1 MHPLF
6 KMLAMNVDKKLH
18 KSNFLVCNTKAP
30 LYSDVLPQM
39 FVFGQMSIIFTFLCS
54 SELKRSS
61 PTNFTWMP
69 TRLNEIRV

>member
-30 LYSDVLPQM
+30 LYLCASPDVCFRPDEHNFHPFQQLRAEEE
-39 FVFGQMSIIFTFLCS
+39 F
-54 SELKRSS
+54 

>member
-18 KSNFLVCNTKAP
+18 KSNFLVCNTKP
-30 LYSDVLPQM
+30 LSTDVLPQM
-39 FVFGQMSIIFTFLCS
+39 FVFGQMNIIFTFVSS

>member
-30 LYSDVLPQM
+30 LY
-39 FVFGQMSIIFTFLCS
+39 
-54 SELKRSS
+54 
-61 PTNFTWMP
+61 
-69 TRLNEIRV
+69 